1 MTNNIDLNNQQ
12 IIQKFPLSHSAY
24 QKMNTCGLSYD
35 LYYNKRL
42 ENRYT
47 AAAILTGK
55 IFDGVFNAYLYSMWE
70 QNNFDLDA
78 EFEKLW
84 HKEYLSVER
93 ESKQD
98 DKSIYDTL
106 KYICKL
112 IPASVSDSGIVPYA
126 TIDGTP
132 CIQHSHV
139 FDVGHGVK
147 VRTIIDLIG
156 YSTYL
161 KKPVIIDVKAT
172 KVMADADFVSISEQL
187 LIYSLSAEADPRL
200 KDTSF
205 DLGAYWQGE
214 RKVMPTLKKDNT
226 LRKGASYP
234 KIVLPELEKFNAF
247 HKQQM
252 PQRYIQ
258 TQMDINQKRFFG
270 GSRMAFNSPCKL
282 CDYSQLCIREDVTGL
297 VQREKYVR
305 KTA

>member
-1 MTNNIDLNNQQ
+1 MDRFKLPNNQQ

-24 QKMNTCGLSYD
+24 QRMNSCGLSYD

-47 AAAILTGK
+47 SGAILSGK
-55 IFDGVFNAYLYSMWE
+55 VFDGVFNAYLYSMWE
-70 QNNFDLDA
+70 QNNINIA
-78 EFEKLW
+78 AKFEELW
-84 HKEYLSVER
+84 HKYYLSVER
-93 ESKQD
+93 ESNQD

-106 KYICKL
+106 KYICNL
-112 IPASVSDSGIVPYA
+112 IPASVSASGIVPYA

-139 FDVGHGVK
+139 FDIGYGVK

-156 YSTYL
+156 YSKHL
-161 KKPVIIDVKAT
+161 NKPVIIDVKAT
-172 KVMADADFVSISEQL
+172 KVMADTDFVSISEQL
-187 LIYSLSAEADPRL
+187 LIYSLSAENDPRL

-205 DLGAYWQGE
+205 ELGAYWQGE
-214 RKVMPTLKKDNT
+214 RKTMPGLKVNGD
-226 LRKGASYP
+226 LRKGSSYP
-234 KIVLPELEKFNAF
+234 KIILPELEKFNTF

-258 TQMDINQKRFFG
+258 TQLNINQKRFFG
-270 GSRMAFNSPCKL
+270 GSRMAYNSPCKL

-297 VQREKYVR
+297 VKREKYVR